1 MSAKKII
8 VPTAILTVIVLVVTT
23 LLVVTNNLT
32 KDKIAEIKA
41 ASDDASRQEVLADA
55 DGFEE
60 KTVDYDGTTYTYYEA
75 TNGAGYVFTTSY
87 KGYGGAVEVMTG
99 IDADGSVTG
108 IKLTDHDETPGLGA
122 KAAGTDDFGNTWR
135 GQFVGRTAGE
145 DLQVAKDGGDIDA
158 IAGATIT
165 SRAVTHSVDQALK
178 LYEAVRG
185 GAN

>member
-75 TNGAGYVFTTSY
+75 TNGAGYV
-87 KGYGGAVEVMTG
+87 V
-99 IDADGSVTG
+99 
-108 IKLTDHDETPGLGA
+108 
-122 KAAGTDDFGNTWR
+122 NT
-135 GQFVGRTAGE
+135 
-145 DLQVAKDGGDIDA
+145 
-158 IAGATIT
+158 
-165 SRAVTHSVDQALK
+165 
-178 LYEAVRG
+178 
-185 GAN
+185 